1 MMEIWLIHTHNFTA
15 KLIQTGM
22 KLYCIK
28 NKLAIP
34 DVIYNHALVYDPD
47 SDMIYEAD
55 FPEVVMISK
64 ADWMAKKKNKKA
76 VVKVIKLNISDRQKR
91 SMLSYLTVQVGKS
104 YELSN
109 FIWHTL
115 KIFTGRWNGNTTDKQ
130 HYCYELVIRAL
141 NAIWPSHFYEYLN
154 PYEFNELS
162 KKNSY
167 LANVS
172 KQL

>member
-1 MMEIWLIHTHNFTA
+1 MEIWLVNTKNFTA
-15 KLIQTGM
+15 RLIQLGM
-22 KLYCIK
+22 RLYCIK
-28 NKLAIP
+28 NGV
-34 DVIYNHALVYDPD
+34 DVPKIIYNHALVYDAD
-47 SDMIYEAD
+47 TDFIYEAD
-55 FPEVVMISK
+55 YPKVVCIPRSE
-64 ADWMAKKKNKKA
+64 WYTKKKNKTA
-76 VVKVIKLNISDRQKR
+76 VVKVIKINISDRQKR
-91 SMLSYLTVQVGKS
+91 SILSYLSVQIGKS

-109 FIWHTL
+109 FIWHTI
-115 KIFTGRWNGNTTDKQ
+115 KIFTGKWKGNTTDKQ

-154 PYEFNELS
+154 PYEFNELA